1 MFEQALARPMKLLR
15 DLAAEAAEFAETR
28 VALLHIEWQGEKS
41 RLEMLAILVL
51 AAMALVALSFM
62 FVGLAVIV
70 WFWDTPQRALVAGLV
85 ALAMIVMCAVTIAA
99 LLKTASRGKAA
110 FSRSRAELAH
120 DWRLVKERL

>member
-28 VALLHIEWQGEKS
+28 VALLHIEWQVEKS

-85 ALAMIVMCAVTIAA
+85 ALAMIVMCAVTITA

>member
-1 MFEQALARPMKLLR
+1 MFERALARSMKLLR

-28 VALLHIEWQGEKS
+28 VALLHIEWQVEKS

>member
-1 MFEQALARPMKLLR
+1 MFERALARSMKLLR

-28 VALLHIEWQGEKS
+28 VALLHIEWQVEKS

-70 WFWDTPQRALVAGLV
+70 WFWDTPQRALVAGLG

-110 FSRSRAELAH
+110 FSRSRAELAQ
-120 DWRLVKERL
+120 DWRLVKEWL